1 MVYTHCMVAE
11 SIAIPP
17 FSINPDPS
25 LLYLTP
31 GLKSALHKTKFV
43 IDKRQGLTAILGDVG
58 LGKSTVLRY
67 LFNEYTRRE
76 NAVVALIHTP
86 NFKSEFAFMK
96 AICGDFGLSIR
107 RSMQQQENELNEFL
121 IEQYKNN
128 QLVALFIDETQKL
141 PGNQLELIRTLLN
154 FETGKVKLIQVVMAA
169 QLELREKLK
178 DKSKKAIRSRIF
190 APSLLAPLT
199 LLETSEMIAFRCE
212 QAQILNP
219 FPPATVEAIYTA
231 TGGVPREILKV
242 CSIAWDLAQSMGE
255 THVPPEAVDA
265 SFNEA
270 ILND

>member
-1 MVYTHCMVAE
+1 MIAE
-11 SIAIPP
+11 SVIVPP

-31 GLKSALHKTKFV
+31 GLKSALHKTRYV

-67 LFNEYTRRE
+67 LFNQYRE
-76 NAVVALIHTP
+76 RDNAVVALIHTP

-96 AICGDFGLSIR
+96 AICGDFGLPIR
-107 RSMQQQENELNEFL
+107 RSMQQQEMELNGFL
-121 IEQYKNN
+121 IEQYR
-128 QLVALFIDETQKL
+128 QDRLVALFIDETQKL

-154 FETGKVKLIQVVMAA
+154 FETGKVKLIQIVMAA
-169 QLELREKLK
+169 QLELREKLR
-178 DKSKKAIRSRIF
+178 DKSKKALRSRIF
-190 APSLLAPLT
+190 APSTLDPLT

-212 QAQILNP
+212 QAQIPNP
-219 FPPATVEAIYTA
+219 FPMETVEAIYTV
-231 TGGVPREILKV
+231 TGGVPREVLKT

-255 THVPPEAVDA
+255 SRVPPEAIDA

-270 ILND
+270 VLND

>member
-1 MVYTHCMVAE
+1 MAAE
-11 SIAIPP
+11 LQIIPP

-31 GLKSALHKTKFV
+31 GLKAALHKTKFV

-67 LFNEYTRRE
+67 LFNEYRGHD
-76 NAVVALIHTP
+76 NAVVAMIHTP

-96 AICGDFGLSIR
+96 AICGDFGLPIR

-121 IEQYKNN
+121 IEQYSRDK
-128 QLVALFIDETQKL
+128 LVALFIDETQKL

-154 FETGKVKLIQVVMAA
+154 FETGRVKLIQVVMAA
-169 QLELREKLK
+169 QLELREKLA

-199 LLETSEMIAFRCE
+199 LLETREMVAFRCE
-212 QAQILNP
+212 QAQIPNP
-219 FPPATVEAIYTA
+219 FPLETIEAIYTV
-231 TGGVPREILKV
+231 TGGVPREVLKV
-242 CSIAWDLAQSMGE
+242 CSIAWDMAQSMGE
-255 THVPPEAVDA
+255 TRVPPEAIDA

-270 ILND
+270 VLND

>member
-1 MVYTHCMVAE
+1 MLYTVGMVAE
-11 SIAIPP
+11 SIVIPP

-31 GLKSALHKTKFV
+31 GLKSALHKSKFV

-67 LFNEYTRRE
+67 LFNDYRGRD
-76 NAVVALIHTP
+76 NAVAAMIHTP

-96 AICGDFGLSIR
+96 AICGDFGLTIR

-121 IEQYKNN
+121 IEQYRDNK
-128 QLVALFIDETQKL
+128 LVALFIDETQKL

-154 FETGKVKLIQVVMAA
+154 FETGTVKLIQVVMAA
-169 QLELREKLK
+169 QLELREKLR
-178 DKSKKAIRSRIF
+178 DKSKRAIRSRIF

-199 LLETSEMIAFRCE
+199 LLETSEMIDFRCE
-212 QAQILNP
+212 QAQIRNP

-242 CSIAWDLAQSMGE
+242 CSIAWDLAQTMGE
-255 THVPPEAVDA
+255 TQVPPEAIDA
-265 SFNEA
+265 SYNEA
-270 ILND
+270 VLND